1 MRPIPLMTAC
11 VLLLAAAAPAAAAPL
26 SPAGFARV
34 QELAAIELAQDRP
47 KKDETVKQ
55 KVKRVWRDLTG
66 YKFDVACPAFPIPL
80 ATNRTTCTE
89 TGKSRADARAKC
101 QARHPFCQVAE
112 AR

>member
-11 VLLLAAAAPAAAAPL
+11 VLLLAAGAPTAAAPL

-34 QELAAIELAQDRP
+34 PQLSAIELAQDKP
-47 KKDETVKQ
+47 KKDETVKE
-55 KVKRVWRDLTG
+55 KVKRVWRNLTG
-66 YKFDVACPAFPIPL
+66 YKFDVACPAFPIPFVI
-80 ATNRTTCTE
+80 NRASCTE

-101 QARHPFCQVAE
+101 QARYPFCQVAD

>member
-11 VLLLAAAAPAAAAPL
+11 VLLLAASAPAAAPL

-34 QELAAIELAQDRP
+34 PQLAAIEWVQDKPR
-47 KKDETVKQ
+47 KDETVKE
-55 KVKRVWRDLTG
+55 KVKRVWRNLTG
-66 YKFDVACPAFPIPL
+66 YKFDVACPAFPLPFVI
-80 ATNRTTCTE
+80 NRASCTE

-101 QARHPFCQVAE
+101 QAKYPLCQVAE

>member
-11 VLLLAAAAPAAAAPL
+11 VLLLAASAPATAAPL

-34 QELAAIELAQDRP
+34 PQLAAIEWAQDKPR
-47 KKDETVKQ
+47 KDETVKE
-55 KVKRVWRDLTG
+55 KVKRVWRNLTG
-66 YKFDVACPAFPIPL
+66 YKFDVACPAFPIPFVV
-80 ATNRTTCTE
+80 NRASCTE

-101 QARHPFCQVAE
+101 QAKYALCQVAD